1 MAGRLYFINVNNVP
15 PEGYFFEAGG
25 ERIVGRNYMEFEP
38 RLRALMRKHRIPGLP
53 ESVLATFMAPHLAD
67 PGRYVRGPAVRA
79 AEVRG
84 PEAFENSVQFLTKPV
99 VPFGKIERRIA
110 ACTKCP
116 MHYRGWCPTCTGHIE
131 RIRRAFGGAR
141 PALPCDAATGVCRC
155 TKAYEAAMCSV
166 EYGADEKIWEGAPDT
181 CWRYNDV

>member
-1 MAGRLYFINVNNVP
+1 MASRLYFINVNNVP

-67 PGRYVRGPAVRA
+67 PGRYVRGPAIPK

-84 PEAFENSVQFLTKPV
+84 PEAFENSIPYLSKPV
-99 VPFGKIERRIA
+99 VPFGKIERRVA
-110 ACTKCP
+110 VCTKCQ

-131 RIRRAFGGAR
+131 RIRQAFGGAR
-141 PALPCDAATGVCRC
+141 PALPCDVATGVCRC

-166 EYGADEKIWEGAPDT
+166 EYGEDEKIWEGAPET